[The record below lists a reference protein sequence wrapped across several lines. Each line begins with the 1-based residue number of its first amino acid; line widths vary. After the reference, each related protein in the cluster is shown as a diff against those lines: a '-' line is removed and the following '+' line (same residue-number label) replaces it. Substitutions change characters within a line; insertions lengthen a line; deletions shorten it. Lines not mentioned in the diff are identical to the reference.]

1 VVNVAAINVLAELGT
16 ATWQSRRAFGYDTA
30 LEGVSQVI
38 GYYADL
44 IAQEESAADP
54 DLAAIEAWRKEQRAW
69 AARGQEITPLDV
81 KAIESVYDDAEELLS
96 EDDDTEDDD
105 TEDDDNAHDDDRG

>member
-16 ATWQSRRAFGYDTA
+16 ATWQSRQAVGYETA

-54 DLAAIEAWRKEQRAW
+54 DLAAI
-69 AARGQEITPLDV
+69 
-81 KAIESVYDDAEELLS
+81 
-96 EDDDTEDDD
+96 
-105 TEDDDNAHDDDRG
+105 

>member
-16 ATWQSRRAFGYDTA
+16 ATWQAPQAAGYETA
-30 LEGVSQVI
+30 LEGVSQAI

-44 IAQEESAADP
+44 IAQEESAAEP
-54 DLAAIEAWRKEQRAW
+54 DLAAIEAWRAEQHAW

-96 EDDDTEDDD
+96 EEDDSE
-105 TEDDDNAHDDDRG
+105 EDDGPGDDVDDDDRV